1 MLKSRGVRKK
11 VVGDNS
17 NNNHVS
23 GQSSS
28 TSSSPWSTTS
38 LGIGMG
44 AVSPPLPPTTAT
56 TISSSSSVVSDAI
69 ENVWIKVKS
78 WGSGGEGSS
87 RNGRKKDR

>member
-11 VVGDNS
+11 VVGDTN

-28 TSSSPWSTTS
+28 SSSPWSTAS

-56 TISSSSSVVSDAI
+56 TISSSSSVVGDAI